1 MFKKIFIILILSLF
15 LVTSVSAGTIRWDF
29 ENGEDHLFNLWSVYP
44 AVEWFDDPT
53 IAGDEAIT
61 GVGGHTGLPENGLA
75 WSIGRP
81 DQYDGQKPAV
91 DEGDKAKA
99 DGTMEY
105 NQPSK
110 NHPFTFPVNDRGQ
123 ESYLNTYNL
132 TQWGDNLHTQEND
145 QIATSPTV
153 KLGEGSVLTVWSQGG
168 GSGTHAPEYD
178 PDPAMMYTNGSSGI
192 VILSAEPNDLYALL
206 ASKHLNGQGT
216 LTEDTLDLSEFAGR
230 GVFIEVVDAF
240 AGSWGW
246 LAIDEIQ
253 ITNATVKNAALVVQM
268 TDGVMDWGFDAAL
281 KERLEVVH
289 GYAVRVV
296 DGQNEISDDGF
307 TIDDANAMDLLVISE
322 SIGSGNADPLI
333 GTTTP
338 MMHQEAYGWDNWS
351 FMGERTN
358 IHWEAGTD
366 VDIVNDTHP
375 IIVDANLSLG
385 SMTFFDPQNS
395 WTTELVSMMAPG
407 AELLA
412 KITVDFDGVPSDHAI
427 VFAIEEGAELS
438 DGNPSPNQVIG
449 FSLPGLSTNDGGPFG
464 ADGLTEETWA
474 LFDAS
479 IRWLDPPPPTA
490 AMIVSDVN
498 LPNGF
503 DQAQKDRLEMLGYD
517 VTVATGDDVQTGVFT
532 PVDAETFDVLIVSE
546 SIGSSSAN
554 NLIGANVP
562 MMHQESYGWSRHF
575 LTTGLQRA
583 WTAINGVLDV
593 VDDTHPIIVD
603 AGLSAGPVQFL
614 TDPNVE
620 LTTDLVDSLPPGAV
634 NLAQVTDADG
644 NDVTCIFAI
653 EAGTE
658 LANASLAANRIVGF
672 SLPGLDLLTAD
683 VMTGE
688 AWALFDA
695 AIAWLD
701 PKE

>member
-1 MFKKIFIILILSLF
+1 M
-15 LVTSVSAGTIRWDF
+15 
-29 ENGEDHLFNLWSVYP
+29 
-44 AVEWFDDPT
+44 
-53 IAGDEAIT
+53 
-61 GVGGHTGLPENGLA
+61 A

-105 NQPSK
+105 NQSGK
-110 NHPFTFPVNDRGQ
+110 NHPFTFPVNSRGQ

-132 TQWGDNLHTQEND
+132 TQWGDNVHIQEND
-145 QIATSPTV
+145 QIATSSPVT
-153 KLGEGSVLTVWSQGG
+153 LGENAVLTVWSHGG

-178 PDPAMMYTNGSSGI
+178 PDPAGFYTDGSSGI
-192 VILSAEPNDLYALL
+192 AVVSAEPNDLYALL
-206 ASKHLNGQGT
+206 ASVHLSGHGT
-216 LTEDTLDLSEFAGR
+216 LTEDVLDLSDLAGR
-230 GVFIEVVDAF
+230 KVFVEVVDAF
-240 AGSWGW
+240 EGSWGW
-246 LAIDEIQ
+246 IAVDEIQ
-253 ITNATVKNAALVVQM
+253 ITNATAAPLAGIVIQ
-268 TDGVMDWGFDAAL
+268 TSDGEVDWGFDQAQIDHL
-281 KERLEVVH
+281 KTL
-289 GYAVRVV
+289 GYAVQVIDMV
-296 DGQNEISDDGF
+296 ELADETF
-307 TIDDANAMDLLVISE
+307 TRADANALDLLIISE
-322 SIGSGNADPLI
+322 SIGSSSADPLI
-333 GTTTP
+333 GTSTP
-338 MMHQEAYGWDNWS
+338 TMHQEAYGWDNHF

-358 IHWEAGTD
+358 IHWESGSD

-385 SMTFFDPQNS
+385 PMTFFDPQNS

-412 KITVDFDGVPSDHAI
+412 KITVDYEGVPTDHAI
-427 VFAIEEGAELS
+427 VFAIEEGAELFNGEPAAS
-438 DGNPSPNQVIG
+438 RIVG
-449 FSLPGLSTNDGGPFG
+449 FSLPGTQGVIEANVMTDE
-464 ADGLTEETWA
+464 AWA
-474 LFDAS
+474 FYDAA
-479 IRWLDPPPPTA
+479 IAWLNPPPPTA
-490 AMIVSDVN
+490 AMVVSDVN

-517 VTVATGDDVQTGVFT
+517 VTVTTGDDVSTGVFT
-532 PVDAETFDVLIVSE
+532 LADAETFDVLIVSE

-575 LTTGLQRA
+575 LTTGLQKA
-583 WTAINGVLDV
+583 WTSINGMLDV
-593 VDDTHPIIVD
+593 VNDTHPIIVD
-603 AGLSAGPVQFL
+603 AGLSAGSVQFL
-614 TDPNVE
+614 TDPNVA

-653 EAGTE
+653 EAGME

-672 SLPGLDLLTAD
+672 SLPGQDLLTAD